1 MQTYLCGS
9 TLTEQSA
16 IEAERQAIYAE
27 LLTATSRIAASCAS
41 LDELRFVRM
50 FARVVKTASVGDYR
64 AREEKP

>member
-16 IEAERQAIYAE
+16 IEAARQAIYAE

>member
-1 MQTYLCGS
+1 MT
-9 TLTEQSA
+9 TEFCAEPATSQSA
-16 IEAERQAIYAE
+16 IEAARQAIYAE